1 MVPAI
6 ASAAVIAF
14 LASFENYNTT
24 VFSILS
30 DQTLTTVI
38 ASKVRL
44 GISPAI
50 SALAF
55 TIIMITVSAAII
67 YIILKKREEKNLLAL
82 QDTMTK
88 SNSSQSRI
96 NKDYKVKFRV
106 PKGIISIIIII
117 IMCSYI
123 FNQILENKL
132 YGQSCIDA
140 ADTEKKSKFLQQL
153 ETLEGNQL
161 TDEELQGGSLGG
173 TNEYGDIFGDPNL
186 FNEYG
191 FGD

>member
-1 MVPAI
+1 MKI
-6 ASAAVIAF
+6 TETQ
-14 LASFENYNTT
+14 L
-24 VFSILS
+24 
-30 DQTLTTVI
+30 
-38 ASKVRL
+38 RR
-44 GISPAI
+44 
-50 SALAF
+50 
-55 TIIMITVSAAII
+55 II
-67 YIILKKREEKNLLAL
+67 REEKARLLREQMSEDPSITANKL
-82 QDTMTK
+82 LDETMT
-88 SNSSQSRI
+88 
-96 NKDYKVKFRV
+96 F
-106 PKGIISIIIII
+106 
-117 IMCSYI
+117 
-123 FNQILENKL
+123 LENKL